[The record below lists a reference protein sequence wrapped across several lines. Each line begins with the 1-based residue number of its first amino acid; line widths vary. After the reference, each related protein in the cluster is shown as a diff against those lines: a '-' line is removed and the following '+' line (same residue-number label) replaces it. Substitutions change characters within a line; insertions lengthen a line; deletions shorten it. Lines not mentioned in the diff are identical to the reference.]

1 MNSPRADLAGA
12 VLDDIDSR
20 PGSATSLART
30 VLGAYVRDL
39 GGWLAIADFS
49 ALLAGLGVPEQST
62 RTAVTRLKSKGVL
75 DAESRDGRSGYRI
88 TAAAEAMYS
97 RGDPRIFGFRQM
109 ADGDAWHLISFG
121 IPESQRAARHQL
133 RRRLSSIGCGTV
145 SAGLWICPEYLAAEA
160 ATIVTALALDDY
172 VTSFRATD
180 LTVPGTLRA
189 AAAQWWDLPTLAE
202 RHRAFLAHH
211 GDILTL
217 DNLTDRQAFEY
228 FVPLLDE
235 WRIIPYLDPGLPAP
249 MLPPDW
255 PGPASVRLFAE
266 AQQRCLAP
274 SRRWVRS
281 SIEAG
286 SKPGILIH

>member
-1 MNSPRADLAGA
+1 MNSPRIDPAGA

-39 GGWLAIADFS
+39 GGWIAIADFG

-62 RTAVTRLKSKGVL
+62 RTAVARLKSKGVL
-75 DAESRDGRSGYRI
+75 DAETRDGRNGYRL

-121 IPESQRAARHQL
+121 IPESQRPARHQL

-160 ATIVTALALDDY
+160 SAIVSALGLGAY

-180 LTVPGTLRA
+180 LSVPGTLREA
-189 AAAQWWDLPTLAE
+189 ATQWWDLPALAG
-202 RHRAFLAHH
+202 RHRAFLDRHR
-211 GDILTL
+211 GIVTL
-217 DNLTDRQAFEY
+217 ENLTDRKAFDL

-235 WRIIPYLDPGLPAP
+235 WRIIPYLDPGLPAT
-249 MLPPDW
+249 MLPADW
-255 PGPASVRLFAE
+255 PGPASVRLFAD
-266 AQQRCLAP
+266 AQQRCLEP

-281 SIEAG
+281 SIARTMAG
-286 SKPGILIH
+286 

>member
-1 MNSPRADLAGA
+1 MSSPRADLAGA

-39 GGWLAIADFS
+39 GGWIAIADFS
-49 ALLAGLGVPEQST
+49 GLLAGLGVPEQST

-75 DAESRDGRSGYRI
+75 DAESRGGRSGYRI
-88 TAAAEAMYS
+88 TDAAEAMYS

-160 ATIVTALALDDY
+160 SAIVSALELDEY
-172 VTSFRATD
+172 VTSFRATE

-189 AAAQWWDLPTLAE
+189 AAAQWWDLAALAD
-202 RHRAFLAHH
+202 RHRAFLDNHR
-211 GDILTL
+211 DIVTL
-217 DNLTDRQAFEY
+217 EKLTDRAAFDR

-235 WRIIPYLDPGLPAP
+235 WRIIPYLDPGLPAE
-249 MLPPDW
+249 MLPADW
-255 PGPASVRLFAE
+255 PGLDSVRLFAD
-266 AQQRCLAP
+266 AQRRCLAP
-274 SRRWVRS
+274 SRRWAR
-281 SIEAG
+281 AG
-286 SKPGILIH
+286 IDAEIDVGR

>member
-39 GGWLAIADFS
+39 GGWIAIADFS
-49 ALLAGLGVPEQST
+49 GLLAGLGVPEQST
-62 RTAVTRLKSKGVL
+62 RTAVARLKSKGVL
-75 DAESRDGRSGYRI
+75 DAESRGGRSGYRI
-88 TAAAEAMYS
+88 TDAAEAMYS

-160 ATIVTALALDDY
+160 STIVSALDLDDY
-172 VTSFRATD
+172 VTSFRATE
-180 LTVPGTLRA
+180 LTVPTTLRA
-189 AAAQWWDLPTLAE
+189 AAAQWWDLPALAD
-202 RHRAFLAHH
+202 RHREFLEHH
-211 GDILTL
+211 RDILTL
-217 DNLTDRQAFEY
+217 ENLTARQAFDR

-235 WRIIPYLDPGLPAP
+235 WRIIPYLDPGLPEA
-249 MLPPDW
+249 MLPADW
-255 PGPASVRLFAE
+255 PGLDSVRLFAD
-266 AQQRCLAP
+266 AQRRCLTP
-274 SRRWVRS
+274 SRRWVRT
-281 SIEAG
+281 SIETET
-286 SKPGILIH
+286 

>member
-30 VLGAYVRDL
+30 VLGAYVRNL
-39 GGWLAIADFS
+39 GGWIAIADFS
-49 ALLAGLGVPEQST
+49 GLLAGLGVPEQST

-75 DAESRDGRSGYRI
+75 AAESRGGRSGYRI
-88 TAAAEAMYS
+88 TDAAEAMYS

-109 ADGDAWHLISFG
+109 GEGEAWHLISFG

-160 ATIVTALALDDY
+160 SAIVTALELDEY
-172 VTSFRATD
+172 VTSFRATE
-180 LTVPGTLRA
+180 LTVPDTLRA
-189 AAAQWWDLPTLAE
+189 AAAQWWDLPALAD
-202 RHRAFLAHH
+202 RHRAFLEHH
-211 GDILTL
+211 RDILAR
-217 DNLTDRQAFEY
+217 DSLTGRQAFER

-235 WRIIPYLDPGLPAP
+235 WRIIPYLDPGLPEE
-249 MLPPDW
+249 MLPADW
-255 PGPASVRLFAE
+255 PGLDSVRLFAD
-266 AQQRCLAP
+266 AQRRCLEP

-281 SIEAG
+281 SVGDASINVG
-286 SKPGILIH
+286 R

>member
-39 GGWLAIADFS
+39 GGWIAIADFS
-49 ALLAGLGVPEQST
+49 TLLAGLGVPEQST

-75 DAESRDGRSGYRI
+75 DAESRGGRNGYRI
-88 TAAAEAMYS
+88 TDAAEAMYS

-160 ATIVTALALDDY
+160 SAIVSALALDEY
-172 VTSFRATD
+172 VTSFRATE

-189 AAAQWWDLPTLAE
+189 AAAQWWDLPALAD
-202 RHRAFLAHH
+202 RHRAFLDHH
-211 GDILTL
+211 RDIVTL
-217 DNLTDRQAFEY
+217 EKLTDRAAFDR

-235 WRIIPYLDPGLPAP
+235 WRIIPYLDPGLPEE
-249 MLPPDW
+249 MLPADW
-255 PGPASVRLFAE
+255 PGLDSVRLFAD
-266 AQQRCLAP
+266 AQRRCLEP
-274 SRRWVRS
+274 SRRWAR
-281 SIEAG
+281 AG
-286 SKPGILIH
+286 IGAEIHVGR